1 MSSFIVRY
9 YYFLKDDAEQGNN
22 MTAVLE
28 QQSMKLVDSIQSANF
43 LVKEGFYFN
52 LSDFSGKM
60 HILGIST
67 PPDLPEW
74 NTAWLMLE
82 NWEKQANLEQGDLM
96 GILTVLVDTEGKW
109 PDLMPGVRP
118 NLSCRDATC
127 VDTSASPLF
136 RLPTSKKDKDAVYVY
151 SPPGIENVMVPLLG
165 RRLPIMHGQLIFLH
179 ELDSV
184 WIDRN
189 YTICREKDELEKELI
204 RILHTKLVMQQ
215 PALAISEELE
225 KDIEILATA
234 FAKLVADKKLIGDGS
249 KRMESMLTA
258 VEKQFLNEPA
268 LGMDEE
274 AVSQMLSTY
283 HNRTEALRQTY
294 DNLDLVV
301 EEFQAA
307 IEVVQSKIQVMNSRT
322 NIDTQVQIKE
332 LLKVNTAMQKKS
344 LVFQYA
350 AGLIEFIILAYY
362 SHALWL
368 HLSHTAGDLIPA
380 WIQFDFLV
388 LFSANTVLLTHYL
401 AEYIQGEVN
410 VRRKVIYAGI
420 SLLLLFILIVLG
432 TIRVLQH

>member
-9 YYFLKDDAEQGNN
+9 YYFLKDDAEQANN
-22 MTAVLE
+22 LTAVLE
-28 QQSMKLVDSIQSANF
+28 QQPLQLADSIQPATF
-43 LVKEGFYFN
+43 LAKEGFYFN
-52 LSDFSGKM
+52 LSDLSGKM
-60 HILGIST
+60 GILGIST
-67 PPDLPEW
+67 PPELPEW

-96 GILTVLVDTEGKW
+96 GMLTVLVDTEGEW
-109 PDLMPGVRP
+109 PDLLIGIRT
-118 NLSCRDATC
+118 NLSCRDAAC
-127 VDTSASPLF
+127 VDAGACPLF

-151 SPPGIENVMVPLLG
+151 SPPGMENVMVPLLG
-165 RRLPIMHGQLIFLH
+165 RRLPILHGQLIFLH

-249 KRMESMLTA
+249 KRLESMLAA

-268 LGMDEE
+268 LGLNEE
-274 AVSQMLSTY
+274 AVSQMLATY
-283 HNRTEALRQTY
+283 HNRTETLRQTY
-294 DNLDLVV
+294 DNLDLV
-301 EEFQAA
+301 EDEFQAA
-307 IEVVQSKIQVMNSRT
+307 IQVVQSKIQVVNSRT

-332 LLKVNTAMQKKS
+332 LLKVNTAIQKKS

-401 AEYIQGEVN
+401 AEYIQGEVH
-410 VRRKVIYAGI
+410 VRRRVIYAGI
-420 SLLLLFILIVLG
+420 SLLFIFILIVLG
-432 TIRVLQH
+432 TMRVVQH